1 MSAAPKPRQLPC
13 MHGARCGR
21 QTVRASGSASGAKGA
36 AGGALLEEN
45 EGHDSAWLGGSTDER
60 NLWIW
65 TCGRTCQQPATRRV
79 CDASGAGNACAGCGD
94 SPRSMHTVSL
104 VATGTLSASP
114 LFCASPSCRD
124 DLRQLAGRTERA
136 IWRARRE
143 RQGVA
148 GRQATQAAR
157 RLRVVGM
164 TTPRLAERN
173 RIERTPGGVHIN
185 TEEHC
190 RTVSSP
196 TRNHQAHTDPSELNP
211 LFPYVFSPTPG
222 GDVS

>member
-1 MSAAPKPRQLPC
+1 MSWWQ
-13 MHGARCGR
+13 
-21 QTVRASGSASGAKGA
+21 RA
-36 AGGALLEEN
+36 
-45 EGHDSAWLGGSTDER
+45 HER
-60 NLWIW
+60 FPPFFL
-65 TCGRTCQQPATRRV
+65 RFPHLFRRPAT
-79 CDASGAGNACAGCGD
+79 S
-94 SPRSMHTVSL
+94 T
-104 VATGTLSASP
+104 
-114 LFCASPSCRD
+114 
-124 DLRQLAGRTERA
+124 GRTELA
-136 IWRARRE
+136 MWRARRE

-222 GDVS
+222 GDASLSHRGDNTNATGGDRRTVSRGTNILERSFEPPARLRRAEAGARGANTP